1 MTENITI
8 ALTSCW
14 RFKSLEKTIKS
25 IEQTI
30 DLSKYEKIMT
40 EDSKNETHIKKIKE
54 VNENWFLKWWKI
66 FYTWWSWQTDL
77 YKCHYYALKKLY
89 ENINTDYVFHCE
101 DDQIFKKMN
110 YNYLEESKNILE
122 ENRNIWLVLLRDLKK
137 DFWIKKTWIMKS
149 RYYEL
154 LTDEEFHY
162 NNKKY
167 VFCTELNSFSLQ
179 PWLRRTDEMK
189 KIMFWFEDFV
199 NEDKISNRYNKLWLK
214 TILIEN
220 GIYNHIQPLLN
231 STKNISNLWFFNF
244 IYITLKW
251 TLKYRIW
258 LVIKFIKQ
266 K

>member
-8 ALTSCW
+8 ALTSCG

-54 VNENWFLKWWKI
+54 VNENGFLKGWKI
-66 FYTWWSWQTDL
+66 FYTGGSGQTDL

-122 ENRNIWLVLLRDLKK
+122 ENRNIGLVLLRDLKK
-137 DFWIKKTWIMKS
+137 DFGIKKTGIMKS

-179 PWLRRTDEMK
+179 PGLRRTDEMK
-189 KIMFWFEDFV
+189 KIMFGFEDFV
-199 NEDKISNRYNKLWLK
+199 NEDKISKRYNKLGLK

-231 STKNISNLWFFNF
+231 STKNISNLGFFNF
-244 IYITLKW
+244 IYITLKG
-251 TLKYRIW
+251 TLKYRIG